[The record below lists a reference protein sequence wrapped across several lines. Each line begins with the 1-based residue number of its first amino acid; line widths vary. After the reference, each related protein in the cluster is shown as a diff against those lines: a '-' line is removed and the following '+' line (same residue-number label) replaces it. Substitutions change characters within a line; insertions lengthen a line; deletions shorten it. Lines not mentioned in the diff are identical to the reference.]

1 MAGILSQPRFSMS
14 AWTPRWRMTMLL
26 LIVAVPL
33 CAASLRARW
42 CAEGLMSSTQS
53 LLLRKANS
61 YPALPC
67 TSSSFSLPDSS
78 KSNSSLVTLLD
89 IQRAELLTL
98 KDMAPLF
105 YISIYFA
112 ADPEWEKPR
121 EIFQSAGYSPKS
133 PPVAVSGPHWNQEPW
148 TASGSPIWLAVIQAE
163 RKEHWAKQ
171 VN

>member
-1 MAGILSQPRFSMS
+1 
-14 AWTPRWRMTMLL
+14 MLL

-112 ADPEWEKPR
+112 ADPE
-121 EIFQSAGYSPKS
+121 
-133 PPVAVSGPHWNQEPW
+133 
-148 TASGSPIWLAVIQAE
+148 
-163 RKEHWAKQ
+163 
-171 VN
+171 